1 MSFLVAVTMFFSIIF
16 ELQRDFFFFFFGFW
30 VNEIVMN
37 LQFWDFGW

>member
-16 ELQRDFFFFFFGFW
+16 ELQRDFFFFFGFW